1 MNTLLDDTAAWL
13 WFPESA
19 EYKDKELRLVL
30 VEGAVSK
37 ETVQVEIL
45 PGTTMEG
52 LNPLTVP
59 AGTRRILVR
68 FDDVKLLHVFDE
80 VAHKAHP
87 GESRENGVVA
97 RHHNSALL
105 RWLTEYTK
113 LVEQTPG
120 ELLHYSV
127 ETAEDFYH
135 VVTRTHPTVSEI
147 EV

>member
-1 MNTLLDDTAAWL
+1 MKTLLDGTAAWL

-19 EYKDKELRLVL
+19 EYKDRELRLIL
-30 VEGAVSK
+30 AEGAVSK

-59 AGTRRILVR
+59 AGARRFLIH
-68 FDDVKLLHVFDE
+68 FNDVKLLHVLDE
-80 VAHKAHP
+80 VAHKVQP
-87 GESRENGVVA
+87 GEDRETGVVA
-97 RHHNSALL
+97 RHHNSTLL
-105 RWLTEYTK
+105 RWLAESTK
-113 LVEQTPG
+113 LIEIIPG

-135 VVTRTHPTVSEI
+135 VVTRVHPTVSEI
-147 EV
+147 EA